1 LVVSSY
7 NTQQQAFVVT
17 WHISAGKVGIKG
29 MKPILAIVGRP
40 NVGKSTLFNRFTGG
54 RYAIVEDTPGV
65 TRDRLYRDAEW
76 LNREFTVVDTGG
88 IEFYGKGGIIET
100 KVKQQ
105 AGLAIEE
112 ADVILFV
119 VDGKAGITPDD
130 EAVAQMLRKSSKPV
144 VLAVNKIENYHQ
156 QDTVYEFFKLGLGDP
171 IPISAA
177 HGMNTGDLLD
187 AIVEKFPPEEEES
200 VPPETVKIAVI
211 GRPNVGKSSLVNKI
225 LGEERL
231 IVSDIAGTTRDAIDS
246 YFEQDG
252 KHYVIIDTAGM
263 RRKARVNELTERY
276 SVLRSLRAIDRSNVV
291 LMLIDGV
298 DGVTEQDKKI
308 AGYAHEAGKGMI
320 LVVNKWDLVAK
331 DDKTMHQYDKK
342 IREEMGFLHYA
353 PILYTSAL
361 TGQRVTKILE
371 IVDFVAEQ
379 QNLRIPT
386 ARLNEVVDEALAIT
400 PPPTDKGKRLK
411 IFYVTQI
418 GVQPPK
424 FVLFVNEPELMHF
437 SYQRY
442 LENQFRK
449 NFGFEGTAIW
459 LMIRKRE
466 KE

>member
-1 LVVSSY
+1 
-7 NTQQQAFVVT
+7 
-17 WHISAGKVGIKG
+17 
-29 MKPILAIVGRP
+29 MKPIVAIVGRP

-54 RYAIVEDTPGV
+54 RVAIVEDTPGV

-76 LNREFTVVDTGG
+76 LNREFTVIDTGG
-88 IEFYGKGGIIET
+88 IEIYGKGGIIET

-105 AGLAIEE
+105 AQLAIED

-119 VDGKAGITPDD
+119 VDGKTGITPDD
-130 EAVAQMLRKSSKPV
+130 EAVAQLLRKSSKPI
-144 VLAVNKIENYHQ
+144 VLAVNKIENFDQ
-156 QDTVYEFFKLGLGDP
+156 QDRVYEFYKLGLGDP

-187 AIVEKFPPEEEES
+187 AIVDKFPSEGEENI
-200 VPPETVKIAVI
+200 PPETIKIAVI

-231 IVSDIAGTTRDAIDS
+231 IVSDIAGTTRDAVDS
-246 YFEQDG
+246 YFEQEG
-252 KHYVIIDTAGM
+252 KHYVIIDTAGI
-263 RRKARVNELTERY
+263 RRKSRVNEPTERY
-276 SVLRSLRAIDRSNVV
+276 SVLRSLRAIDRSDII
-291 LMLIDGV
+291 LMLIDGT

-320 LVVNKWDLVAK
+320 LVVNKWDLVK
-331 DDKTMHQYDKK
+331 KNDKTMHQFDRK

-353 PILYTSAL
+353 PIMYISAL
-361 TGQRVTKILE
+361 TGQRVNRILE

-379 QNLRIPT
+379 QNLRVPT

-411 IFYVTQI
+411 VYYATQV
-418 GVQPPK
+418 GVKPPK

-437 SYQRY
+437 SYRRY

-449 NFGFEGTAIW
+449 NFGFEGTDIW
-459 LMIRKRE
+459 MMIRKRE
-466 KE
+466 KES

>member
-1 LVVSSY
+1 
-7 NTQQQAFVVT
+7 
-17 WHISAGKVGIKG
+17 

-40 NVGKSTLFNRFTGG
+40 NVGKSTLFNRITGG
-54 RYAIVEDTPGV
+54 RTAIVENTPGV

-76 LNREFTVVDTGG
+76 TNREFTVIDTGG
-88 IEFYGKGGIIET
+88 IDFYGKGGIIET

-105 AGLAIEE
+105 AELAIEE

-119 VDGKAGITPDD
+119 VDGKTGITPDD
-130 EAVAQMLRKSSKPV
+130 EAVAQLLRKSSKPV
-144 VLAVNKIENYHQ
+144 VLAVNKIENFDQ
-156 QDTVYEFFKLGLGDP
+156 QNSVYEFYNLGLGDP

-187 AIVEKFPPEEEES
+187 AVVDNFPPEEEDNF
-200 VPPETVKIAVI
+200 PPETIKIAVI

-246 YFEQDG
+246 LFEQNG

-263 RRKARVNELTERY
+263 RRKSRINEPTERY
-276 SVLRSLRAIDRSNVV
+276 SVLRSLRAIDKSDVI
-291 LMLIDGV
+291 LMLIDAV

-320 LVVNKWDLVAK
+320 LVVNKWDLVIK
-331 DDKTMHQYDKK
+331 DDKTMHQFDKR

-353 PILYTSAL
+353 PIMYISAL
-361 TGQRVTKILE
+361 TGQRVPKILE

-379 QNLRIPT
+379 QNLRVST
-386 ARLNEVVDEALAIT
+386 ARLNEVIDEALAIN
-400 PPPTDKGKRLK
+400 PPPTDKGKKLK
-411 IFYVTQI
+411 IFYVTQV
-418 GVQPPK
+418 GVRPPK
-424 FVLFVNEPELMHF
+424 FVFFVNEPELMHF

-466 KE
+466 KEQ